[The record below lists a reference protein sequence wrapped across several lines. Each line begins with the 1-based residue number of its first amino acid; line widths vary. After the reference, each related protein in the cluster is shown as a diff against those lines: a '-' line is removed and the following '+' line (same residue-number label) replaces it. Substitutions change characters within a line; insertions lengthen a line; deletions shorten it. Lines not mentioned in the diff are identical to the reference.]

1 MKYSIFNPDTN
12 LIESI
17 TITLKAMC
25 KENKINY
32 EKQGY
37 KILFSNEI
45 LFAKNNGVRFTS
57 GSKKYLCFYGRSYS
71 DKKGNISETIYLKDA
86 PVTFNPENDRALLIS
101 GGIDNSTIV
110 DNDENLLH
118 FYIAPSSLLGLQDPD
133 LWQNL

>member
-17 TITLKAMC
+17 TTTLKDMC

-45 LFAKNNGVRFTS
+45 LFSKNNGIRFTS

-110 DNDENLLH
+110 DNDESLLH
-118 FYIAPSSLLGLQDPD
+118 FYIAPSSLLGLQDPG

>member
-1 MKYSIFNPDTN
+1 MKYSIFNQDTN

-17 TITLKAMC
+17 TTTLKAMC

-45 LFAKNNGVRFTS
+45 LFAKNNGIRFTS

-101 GGIDNSTIV
+101 GGIDNSTTV